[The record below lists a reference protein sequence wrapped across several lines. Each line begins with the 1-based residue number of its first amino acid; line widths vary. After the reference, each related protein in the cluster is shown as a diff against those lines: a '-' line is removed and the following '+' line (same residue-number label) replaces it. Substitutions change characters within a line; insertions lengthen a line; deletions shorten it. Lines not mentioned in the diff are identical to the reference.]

1 MPPGSPSKGWA
12 VASLVLGL
20 LSLPTLGL
28 LGIGA
33 LLSITFGIVA
43 LVKAGQQ
50 PETYG
55 GKGLAIAGIAA
66 SALSFVMI
74 PFIGII
80 AAIAIPSLLR
90 ARVSANEAATIG
102 DLRTVVSAE
111 VAYQSA
117 NAGSFGTLECL
128 ATPARCIPNYAATGP
143 TFLDAETVAPM
154 RHGYARTFHR
164 GPPAGSGS
172 EPASSSSGLKSFAYV
187 AVPVTWNRTGTR
199 AFCADSTGQ
208 VCYATGGQEPTVA
221 DGVCAAPCL
230 PLP

>member
-1 MPPGSPSKGWA
+1 MSAGPPRRGWA

-33 LLSITFGIVA
+33 LLGITFGIVA

-55 GKGLAIAGIAA
+55 GKGLAISGIAA

-111 VAYQSA
+111 IAYQSA

-128 ATPARCIPNYAATGP
+128 VAPVRCIPNYSATGP
-143 TFLDAETVAPM
+143 TFLDAETAAPT
-154 RHGYARTFHR
+154 RHGYIRTFHP
-164 GPPAGSGS
+164 GPPAASGPG
-172 EPASSSSGLKSFAYV
+172 PASSPSSLKSFTYV

-221 DGVCAAPCL
+221 EGVCSAPCV